1 MGRLSWIMLAGS
13 VEPHDSQ
20 IEEGGKR
27 VSQRD
32 VMHDRDPPR
41 PALKMKERGHKPR
54 ASRSWKRQANRHC
67 PGVSR
72 KKHCPAD
79 SLTGAQ

>member
-1 MGRLSWIMLAGS
+1 MLVGS
-13 VEPHDSQ
+13 VEPHDSKM
-20 IEEGGKR
+20 EEGGKR

-32 VMHDRDPPR
+32 VMYDRDPPWL
-41 PALKMKERGHKPR
+41 ALKMKERGHKPW

-67 PGVSR
+67 PEVSR
-72 KKHCPAD
+72 KKHSPAD